1 MEWWRGFSDPQL
13 AKTVEAALAAN
24 ADIAL
29 ATTRVSEARAQYN
42 FARAQLFPS
51 LAFAGGGGRQR
62 DLSPFGTGLTQY
74 AGRGEFSISY
84 DTDLFGRLSFT
95 RSAARAELLSS
106 EASQESVR
114 LAIASA
120 AARGYIDLCAL
131 DMRLIVLR
139 QTLDARAASLKVEE
153 RRTHAGYSS
162 QLELAQA
169 QAEYESTAQ
178 QIPSIELAISREED
192 GLRVLLGQA
201 PGPIARSS
209 NLDNIVEPVV
219 PAAVPSA
226 LLRQRPDI
234 VAAEAEVVAGE
245 RSLDASR
252 AAFMP
257 QIQLTAAGG
266 YVGGEALPHNP
277 VSVFSAGASILA
289 PVLEF
294 GRLRAQED
302 VAVARRDRAAFAY
315 QKAALGAFSEVEDSL
330 AAVNRLREQEE
341 ALKRQRASIAHALSL
356 ATNRYRAG
364 YSPYLEQLDA
374 QRGLLSADL
383 ALVGIRAERLN
394 AAVTLYQAL
403 GGGWQ
408 APTIK

>member
-1 MEWWRGFSDPQL
+1 
-13 AKTVEAALAAN
+13 
-24 ADIAL
+24 
-29 ATTRVSEARAQYN
+29 
-42 FARAQLFPS
+42 
-51 LAFAGGGGRQR
+51 
-62 DLSPFGTGLTQY
+62 
-74 AGRGEFSISY
+74 
-84 DTDLFGRLSFT
+84 
-95 RSAARAELLSS
+95 
-106 EASQESVR
+106 
-114 LAIASA
+114 
-120 AARGYIDLCAL
+120 
-131 DMRLIVLR
+131 
-139 QTLDARAASLKVEE
+139 
-153 RRTHAGYSS
+153 
-162 QLELAQA
+162 
-169 QAEYESTAQ
+169 
-178 QIPSIELAISREED
+178 
-192 GLRVLLGQA
+192 
-201 PGPIARSS
+201 
-209 NLDNIVEPVV
+209 
-219 PAAVPSA
+219 
-226 LLRQRPDI
+226 
-234 VAAEAEVVAGE
+234 
-245 RSLDASR
+245 LDASR

-266 YVGGEALPHNP
+266 YVGGEALPHNS